1 MEEFVNNMRSIL
13 AVVSLLCFLGIC
25 YWAWSRHAKA
35 GFDEAAQLPLT
46 DDDPPASP
54 ADRKE

>member
-13 AVVSLLCFLGIC
+13 VVVCLLCFLGIC
-25 YWAWSRHAKA
+25 YWAWSKHAKA

>member
-1 MEEFVNNMRSIL
+1 MNTLRIIVML
-13 AVVSLLCFLGIC
+13 VCLVCFLGVC
-25 YWAWSRHAKA
+25 FWAYSKRAKA

-46 DDDPPASP
+46 DDLPASP